1 VDGFGPS
8 FPSTDALLKGPAAMS
23 VIKRYIDN
31 RIRRCLSN
39 PAILL
44 LALVYFSSARRP
56 KAVFPRWATRAL

>member
-1 VDGFGPS
+1 
-8 FPSTDALLKGPAAMS
+8 MS
-23 VIKRYIDN
+23 VIKRYLDN